1 MVGQDSD
8 PVFHFGPE
16 IMLRAPARPWA
27 DAGVEPEPDGDDD
40 RKEPYSTRALADF
53 LARAADPLLDEA
65 LAVSSPSLAGTVR
78 AVRDGTPVKPAAV
91 RRAALAVARYRL
103 RASSR
108 SPPFGLLA
116 GVPLVRFGSRTAIRG
131 DGEHRRVAGAD
142 LGWPTAL
149 FIRWERDPGV
159 LVNLRVVANNLAVI
173 RGDRVRLPAPRLSS
187 TSSAARAAAFL
198 RPRTPDR
205 PATDPRTRQDG
216 PSMTSTQTIAARAQA
231 RTDDPV
237 VRLAGHARPISRD
250 HGDIRRRAHGHLSA
264 ALRIG
269 RARHRLPDRDPA
281 GRR

>member
-27 DAGVEPEPDGDDD
+27 DAGVEPEPDSDDD

-65 LAVSSPSLAGTVR
+65 LAVSSPSLACT
-78 AVRDGTPVKPAAV
+78 VRDGAPVKPAAV

-116 GVPLVRFGSRTAIRG
+116 GVSLVRFGSRTAIRG

-142 LGWPTAL
+142 LGWLTAL

-159 LVNLRVVANNLAVI
+159 LVNLRMVANNLAVI
-173 RGDRVRLPAPRLSS
+173 RSDRVRLPTPRLSS
-187 TSSAARAAAFL
+187 TSSAARTAAFR

-216 PSMTSTQTIAARAQA
+216 PSMTSTQTIAARAQV

-237 VRLAGHARPISRD
+237 VRPAGHVRPISRD

-264 ALRIG
+264 SLRIG